1 MKQQTFSD
9 YEYENRRRRTRR
21 DLFLAT
27 MDEII
32 PWNEWTEMIQP
43 YYPQGKRGRKPKD
56 LETMLRMYLLQEW
69 YHLTGEGSEDA
80 VYDSYATRS
89 FIHVDFFEEQVPD
102 STTLLRFRQMMEKNG
117 LALKLANELAA
128 ILREKKLVLLS
139 GTMADAALAAM
150 PEGEA

>member
-80 VYDSYATRS
+80 VYDSYAMRS

-128 ILREKKLVLLS
+128 LLREKKLVLLS

>member
-32 PWNEWTEMIQP
+32 PWDAWTEMIQP

-80 VYDSYATRS
+80 VYDSYAMRS

>member
-80 VYDSYATRS
+80 VYDSYAMRS

-139 GTMADAALAAM
+139 GTMADAALAAI

>member
-80 VYDSYATRS
+80 VYDSYAMRS